1 MKHVMKLY
9 PFDTIIAT
17 ARERM
22 MAGMKI
28 HLQFNCAKCGMKQTF
43 EQEDYLSE
51 RGQCEECGHITSL
64 KDDGCNLMVISSR
77 K

>member
-1 MKHVMKLY
+1 MKLY
-9 PFDTIIAT
+9 PFDQVIAS

-22 MAGMKI
+22 MAGMRI
-28 HLQFNCAKCGMKQTF
+28 HLQFNCDNCGMKQTF

-64 KDDGCNLMVISSR
+64 KDKGCNLMVISGGKR
-77 K
+77 I